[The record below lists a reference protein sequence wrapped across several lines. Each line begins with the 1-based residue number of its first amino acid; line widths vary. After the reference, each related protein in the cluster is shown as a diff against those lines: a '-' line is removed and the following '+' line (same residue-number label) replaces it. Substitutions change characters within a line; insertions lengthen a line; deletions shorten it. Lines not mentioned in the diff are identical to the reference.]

1 MTRFN
6 PEKNNKT
13 PEEWSE
19 VALRATQ
26 ENHLQWN
33 VIGGIVLGVLAS
45 SAASPI
51 TGGLVVAYFLWD
63 SWRKAGQIQRN
74 QAAIAELGCVAQVLD
89 GDNFADY
96 TRQVGKEVVIN
107 ELNFAN
113 ERGLALSDAAA
124 DFYEDNQPSITSNST
139 PLLTAAKTLLE
150 KPFCQIPVQTQVD
163 NYNPA
168 AATEIDIVGQMSANI
183 ENLFIVGLGRSGKGI
198 LLSNVIRQVKRHDPS
213 KKIFLINGKD
223 DWKEYGYF
231 DGIVDVEKRLHCET
245 AKPQTVAAWFEAA
258 IAEYDQYALVN
269 DGALLIID
277 EGTII
282 GARLKVAKCTLLS
295 DKLIGIASCGSS
307 AGKNIWFI
315 AQTPFVGANGSDLSG
330 ISQLTPIALVHESN
344 LAVLDTW
351 KTARLFKKFDT
362 DKIAELIN
370 NSECSRAIYY
380 GKTTQWYSMPV
391 LENHSAFNRDQR
403 EFLPGFEPSDDSI
416 CNNQGA
422 ISRLN
427 ETLDIGEQPTTIQ
440 NHLGL
445 SDLAKRLLS
454 FFDNAKN
461 KEPKTLADIKKKD
474 ELREQGDIKLITAL
488 NELVNAGQL
497 IFDGEDSWSKF
508 DW

>member
-6 PEKNNKT
+6 PDKNNKT
-13 PEEWSE
+13 PKEWSE

-26 ENHLQWN
+26 EHNLQWN
-33 VIGGIVLGVLAS
+33 VIGGIVLGALAAS
-45 SAASPI
+45 TASPI
-51 TGGLVVAYFLWD
+51 TGGLVTAYFLWD
-63 SWRKAGQIQRN
+63 SWKKAGQIQRN
-74 QAAIAELGCVAQVLD
+74 QSAIAELGCVAQVLD

-107 ELNFAN
+107 ELNFAQ

-124 DFYEDNQPSITSNST
+124 DFYEDNHPSTTSNST
-139 PLLTAAKTLLE
+139 PLLTAAKRVLE
-150 KPFCQIPVQTQVD
+150 KPLVQTQVD

-168 AATEIDIVGQMSANI
+168 ASTQIDIVAEVSASIANI
-183 ENLFIVGLGRSGKGI
+183 FLVGLGKSGKGM
-198 LLSNVIRQVKRHDPS
+198 LLANLIRQVKRHDPS

-231 DGIVDVEKRLHCET
+231 DAIVDVEKRLHCET
-245 AKPQTVAAWFEAA
+245 AKPQTVAAWFESA
-258 IAEYDQYALVN
+258 IAEYDQYASEN

-282 GARLKVAKCTLLS
+282 GARLKAAKCTLLN

-307 AGKNIWFI
+307 AGKNIWFV

-330 ISQLTPIALVHESN
+330 ISQLIPIALVDGSN

-351 KTARLFKKFDT
+351 QTARLFKKFDR
-362 DKIAELIN
+362 DKIAELIK
-370 NSECSRAIYY
+370 NSECDRTIYY

-391 LENHSAFNRDQR
+391 LENHSAYNRDQR
-403 EFLPGFEPSDDSI
+403 KFLPGFEPKDDNICSD
-416 CNNQGA
+416 QGA
-422 ISRLN
+422 INRLN
-427 ETLDIGEQPTTIQ
+427 EALDISQQPTIIQ
-440 NHLGL
+440 NDLEL

-474 ELREQGDIKLITAL
+474 ELREQGDIKLIIAL
-488 NELVNAGQL
+488 NELVNAGRL
-497 IFDGEDSWSKF
+497 VFDGEDSWTKS